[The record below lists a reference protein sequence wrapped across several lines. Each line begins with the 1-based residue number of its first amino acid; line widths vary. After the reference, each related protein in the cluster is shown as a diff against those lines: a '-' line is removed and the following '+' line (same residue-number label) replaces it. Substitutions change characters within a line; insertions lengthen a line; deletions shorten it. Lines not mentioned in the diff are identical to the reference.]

1 METASD
7 TGWRPLTK
15 PDKGR
20 RAGGIDWEQPFARLA
35 LVHLLSVMGETLVV
49 LSLASSF
56 FFNIDPSRGR
66 EKVIM
71 GLLFTMAP
79 FAVVGPFIGPFID
92 RVRGGHRAVIR
103 ATLFTRA
110 VVAALMVLA
119 VVNDSPAL
127 FVEAFV
133 MLVLAKTYQIAR
145 AAVVPTTVA
154 GELELV
160 EANSKLQLLSSVG
173 STAAGIVG
181 GAFLLLGEP
190 FLLSATAAV
199 FTVGG
204 FAALRLNPSVVG
216 AIEEREHQRGR
227 RTRALVSP
235 RLSVSAFSMGLV
247 RLVVGFVTFLMAFEL
262 RGGGT
267 VSLADRAANATLET
281 YRQFDPRA
289 TVPPLGDGPPMWYF
303 GAVLVASVAGGLL
316 GAMLAP
322 RFRAKAPE
330 HTIQLGGSLVAVVA
344 AALSMLVA
352 GLVGYVVLSFGTA
365 LAAALAKQAFDAAVQ
380 REVEESDRGQV
391 FASYES
397 RFQVAWVVGALVPAA
412 LAIDARVG
420 AACVVILAGTAAAA
434 LFAGVRP
441 ALTTMVDGRRQV
453 KPTVA
458 RDPENGRAANGRN
471 GRANGRG
478 RGDGGSGGPE
488 PTDQASRSGKSGMSN
503 GSSSSGND

>member
-1 METASD
+1 METTSD
-7 TGWRPLTK
+7 TGWRPVTK
-15 PDKGR
+15 PPKGR

-35 LVHLLSVMGETLVV
+35 LVHVLSVMGETLVV

-66 EKVIM
+66 EKVIL

-79 FAVVGPFIGPFID
+79 FAVIGPFIGPFID

-103 ATLFTRA
+103 ASLFTRA

-119 VVNDSPAL
+119 VVSDSPAL

-133 MLVLAKTYQIAR
+133 MLVLAKTYQIVR

-173 STAAGIVG
+173 STVAGLVG
-181 GAFLLLGEP
+181 GACLLFGEP
-190 FLLSATAAV
+190 FLLTVTAGV
-199 FTVGG
+199 FTAGG
-204 FAALRLNPSVVG
+204 IAALRLNPSAVG
-216 AIEEREHQRGR
+216 AIEERENQQGLRVK
-227 RTRALVSP
+227 AVVSP
-235 RLSVSAFSMGLV
+235 RLSVSAFAMGLV

-267 VSLADRAANATLET
+267 VSLADRAANVTLES
-281 YRQFDPRA
+281 YRHFDPRA

-303 GAVLVASVAGGLL
+303 GAVLVASVVGGLL

-322 RFRAKAPE
+322 KFRAKAPE
-330 HTIQLGGSLVAVVA
+330 HKIQLGGSLVAVA
-344 AALSMLVA
+344 AATMSVLLP
-352 GLVGYVVLSFGTA
+352 GLGGYVVLSFGTA

-397 RFQVAWVVGALVPAA
+397 RFQVAWVAGALIPAA
-412 LAIDARVG
+412 LPIGTDVG
-420 AACVVILAGTAAAA
+420 AACVVAIAGAAAMA

-441 ALTTMVDGRRQV
+441 VLTTVVDGKRQV

-458 RDPENGRAANGRN
+458 RHGAKAAASNPDEPNAEGPN
-471 GRANGRG
+471 P
-478 RGDGGSGGPE
+478 DGPNAGG
-488 PTDQASRSGKSGMSN
+488 QASRSGKSGMSN